1 MELQTPKYTAEIFE
15 ILSKGQFISS
25 NSTNRFIRT
34 LYSILDNEEHFDY
47 LFTYFNSINF
57 ILEKGD
63 QFFYFSRKESKV
75 NLERKLEI
83 AYKWIDIL
91 DFLKTYDNAFGPGF
105 KFSPSEISIRLDVD
119 VDLKTKLKA
128 LRRFAPKK
136 SSYIDVIKKVI
147 ETLEKDHFVEL
158 EDEASQTFK
167 VMSSYSYLEELI
179 LTIII
184 PEEVADE
191 IPE

>member
-1 MELQTPKYTAEIFE
+1 MNPPKYTAEIFE

-25 NSTNRFIRT
+25 NSTKRFIRT
-34 LYSILDNEEHFDY
+34 LYSILEDEEHFDY
-47 LFTYFNSINF
+47 LYNTFESINF

-63 QFFYFSRKESKV
+63 QYFYFSRKESKV

-105 KFSPSEISIRLDVD
+105 KFSPSEIDIRLDVD
-119 VDLKTKLKA
+119 VALKTKLNGLK
-128 LRRFAPKK
+128 RFAPKK
-136 SSYIDVIKKVI
+136 SSYIDIIKKVVD
-147 ETLEKDHFVEL
+147 TLEKDHFVEL
-158 EDEASQTFK
+158 EDEASQTYK
-167 VMSSYSYLEELI
+167 VLSSFTYLEQLI
-179 LTIII
+179 LTINI